1 MTLEIISAHEVMFK
15 GEADSVTLPGEL
27 GQFTVLRNHAP
38 IISVLVE
45 GKVSYRTSD
54 GSEKDLSIKGELRM
68 SRTTWFPCVS
78 IESSLMAYSKRMFY
92 FASV

>member
-15 GEADSVTLPGEL
+15 GEADSVTLPGKL

-54 GSEKDLSIKGELRM
+54 GSEKDLSIKGGIADVENNV
-68 SRTTWFPCVS
+68 VS
-78 IESSLMAYSKRMFY
+78 VCIY
-92 FASV
+92 